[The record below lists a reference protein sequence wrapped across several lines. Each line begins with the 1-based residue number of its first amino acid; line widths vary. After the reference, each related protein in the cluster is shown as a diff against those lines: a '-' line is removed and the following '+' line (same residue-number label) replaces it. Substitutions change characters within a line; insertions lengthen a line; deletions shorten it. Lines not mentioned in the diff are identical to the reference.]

1 MENNNLYL
9 QMLDEAYYGK
19 TPDLL
24 KIEKK
29 IGEIRQKYN
38 SNPSKVNSAKEREE
52 LEELFCKAFGF
63 EGCQITVDM
72 TGLQNA
78 CTIPISLTDLGSS
91 DKLITTSSSG
101 VKFKKE
107 AKAYV
112 FITITKGLLFSFDYS
127 DGEITAIIMH
137 EIGHNFQSALSPDN
151 RTIRN
156 VNNILLWIFNP
167 ITVTLHGPLR
177 DKYSHLIQRMR
188 SDNPGVVNA
197 YYGFKNIVMTI
208 AGIGYTALRIM
219 SNFSM
224 LMNPIAVLS
233 RIPQTVLQ
241 NLYGSLLSFIP
252 LKYRDESIADAF
264 SSAYGYGPELAS
276 AFQKMK
282 RASNGMIADKIYRDS
297 FVGAYFDLMTIPD
310 KIISNIFDPHPN
322 TIARLYNQYD
332 MLEKE
337 LLNGN
342 LNPKMRAQVKKDLE
356 GVREMMDAFL
366 DMEDQG
372 YFFSNALDKT
382 LLDFC
387 NGDIRNTFARKTAS
401 DFDKIDKQY
410 RDA

>member
-1 MENNNLYL
+1 MENNLYL

-29 IGEIRQKYN
+29 IGEIRQKY
-38 SNPSKVNSAKEREE
+38 SHNPSKVNTSKEREE
-52 LEELFCKAFGF
+52 LEKLFCETFGF
-63 EGCQITVDM
+63 EECQFTVDM
-72 TGLQNA
+72 SGLPNA
-78 CTIPISLTDLGSS
+78 CTIPISITDFGSS
-91 DKLITTSSSG
+91 DKLISTSSSG
-101 VKFKKE
+101 IKFKKE

-112 FITITKGLLFSFDYS
+112 FITITKGLLFSFDYT
-127 DGEITAIIMH
+127 DGEIVAVLMH
-137 EIGHNFQSALSPDN
+137 EVGHNFQGALSPNN

-156 VNNILLWIFNP
+156 VYNIIAWIFSP
-167 ITVTLHGPLR
+167 IEVILYVPLR
-177 DKYSHLIQRMR
+177 DKYSHLIKRVR
-188 SDNPGVVNA
+188 SDNPDIVNA

-208 AGIGYTALRIM
+208 AGAGFTVLGIIA
-219 SNFSM
+219 NFSM

-233 RIPQTVLQ
+233 KIPQRILKKI
-241 NLYGSLLSFIP
+241 YGSLFSFIP

-282 RASNGMIADKIYRDS
+282 RASNGIIADKIYRDS
-297 FVGAYFDLMTIPD
+297 FVGAYFDLMTIPY

-332 MLEKE
+332 LLEKE

-356 GVREMMDAFL
+356 GIKEMMDAFL

-372 YFFSNALDKT
+372 YFFSNALDKV

-387 NGDIRNTFARKTAS
+387 NGDIRNVFARKTAS
-401 DFDKIDKQY
+401 DFDKIDKMY